1 MSPKKTFEHAHAKP
15 DTHTHTHT
23 EVLTRDL
30 TVTTEVF
37 SVLMRS
43 IVKQKKEHI
52 RVWDVFCL
60 AERRNL

>member
-15 DTHTHTHT
+15 DTHTHT